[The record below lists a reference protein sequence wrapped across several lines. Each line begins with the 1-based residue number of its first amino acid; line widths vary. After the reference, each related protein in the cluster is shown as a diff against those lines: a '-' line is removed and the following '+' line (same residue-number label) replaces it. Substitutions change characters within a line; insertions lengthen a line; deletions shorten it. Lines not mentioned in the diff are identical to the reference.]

1 MHELIKM
8 AAAFQIFE
16 KTFLVT
22 CISNLVLL

>member
-1 MHELIKM
+1 M

>member
-1 MHELIKM
+1 M
-8 AAAFQIFE
+8 AAAFQICE